1 MTRRSSGSLGKPSAE
16 VFAAA
21 LQCIEE
27 AVSSFDADER
37 LGMFNSKFA
46 EIRHAMT
53 GDHIAL
59 GDSWDDLIRA
69 TASAGAVA
77 RARGREA
84 EWLRERR
91 ALRGDFDAA
100 PRLPDGRTFKVKE
113 RHIPGGGLAVIY
125 IEVRSEEHTSELQS
139 LMRISYAVFCLKKK
153 TSTIHKKK
161 STDKLKCDHKSK
173 HRTLADQ
180 NKVANIYL

>member
-125 IEVRSEEHTSELQS
+125 IEVSELVEAEERLHAAFDAVCLAEIS
-139 LMRISYAVFCLKKK
+139 LDDRIVRDR
-153 TSTIHKKK
+153 K
-161 STDKLKCDHKSK
+161 STRLNSSP
-173 HRTLADQ
+173 
-180 NKVANIYL
+180 